1 MTGGPLEIITLVV
14 DGREFGDWSR
24 VTLTE
29 SAEAAVRSATFA
41 ALLPPLRQIAGFFV
55 RPDMEA
61 EILVSGELWGTGY
74 IGDVTP
80 RHGAD
85 GGSIGIEWLSK
96 TIDTVESS
104 VDHPTGYAEEK
115 DILALAQEFESA
127 GIEWT
132 SEDAFEKEPDFSV
145 IPGESNFQAAERLAR
160 SKGLL
165 IYDDPQGRAVIAS
178 KPAGRHD
185 GGLALGV
192 NIVAASG
199 KLSGKGRHDPVIV
212 RGQSA
217 KGHGAGALRIE
228 ARAKDPAVGRKRP
241 KVILQEGE
249 ISRDK
254 AKKRAEWQ
262 VSRAAGRSR
271 EAQVTTAG
279 WRDAG
284 GRLWTRNWS
293 VSLDDPLIFLRQDM
307 VIKSVSFTQGPGEDG
322 DGAATQAT
330 LSLADP
336 RALGGAKSQG
346 SSDEAW
352 AVPEEEAEVTAQ

>member
-1 MTGGPLEIITLVV
+1 MINGPLERVTLVV
-14 DGREFGDWSR
+14 DGREFADWSS

-29 SAEAAVRSATFA
+29 SAEAAVRRANFT
-41 ALLPPLRQIAGFFV
+41 ALLPPLKRIADFSI
-55 RPDMEA
+55 RPDMPA
-61 EILVSGELWGTGY
+61 EIHVSGELWGTGY

-80 RHGAD
+80 GHDADRGAV
-85 GGSIGIEWLSK
+85 GVEWLSK

-104 VDHPTGYAEEK
+104 IDHPTGYAEAM
-115 DILALAQEFESA
+115 DMLALAQEFESA
-127 GIEWT
+127 GIEWI
-132 SEDAFEKEPDFSV
+132 SEEQFEPEPDFIV
-145 IPGESNFQAAERLAR
+145 IPGESNFAAAERLAR

-165 IYDDPQGRAVIAS
+165 IYDDPQGRAIIAG
-178 KPAGRHD
+178 KPAGRHE

-228 ARAKDPAVGRKRP
+228 ARAKDNAVGRVRP

-279 WRDAG
+279 WRDAA

-307 VIKSVSFTQGPGEDG
+307 VIKSVSFTQAPGEEG
-322 DGAATQAT
+322 DAAATRAT

-336 RALGGAKSQG
+336 RALGGTKSQG
-346 SSDEAW
+346 SSDAAW
-352 AVPEEEAEVTAQ
+352 GVPEEEAEVTAR